1 MIGKFI
7 RLIIA
12 GVLLLLSIFFY
23 IEGFSG
29 LGTTTSIFTVFATL
43 FHFKNERNLLA
54 FAFIRKNKLQSAA
67 NILRKVK
74 HPERLTKSQE
84 AYHYYLLGLIEAQ
97 EYKKAKA
104 EKLFKKALN
113 TGLRTSTDQ
122 AVARL
127 NLAGFAMASRNKKLA
142 KYHLQ
147 ECKKLD
153 KRKMLTEQIREVE
166 TMMKRI

>member
-1 MIGKFI
+1 MIGKFV
-7 RLIIA
+7 RLIVG
-12 GVLLLLSIFFY
+12 GVLLASSILLY
-23 IEGFSG
+23 IKGFTGFGVLTTILSG
-29 LGTTTSIFTVFATL
+29 ISVL
-43 FHFKNERNLLA
+43 FHFKNEKNLMA
-54 FAFIRKNKLQSAA
+54 FALIRKNKLQAA
-67 NILRKVK
+67 GNLLRKVK
-74 HPERLTKSQE
+74 HPEKMVKSQE
-84 AYHYYLLGLIEAQ
+84 AYHYYLLGLVEAQ

-113 TGLRTSTDQ
+113 TGLRTGTDQ

-142 KYHLQ
+142 KYHIQ